1 MNVAYEQ
8 EQPAHAEVAVADT
21 LDHDP
26 AELVAQLSHR
36 ILLLQQQA
44 QSLARFPGNRDGK
57 QQRQLLQQQIRNL
70 YQQLFALEQQQAQ
83 QRRRSENYLS
93 MALSRGGPCR
103 APACA
108 WRDGGTGA
116 VSPANPVSTPCP
128 VLPLNNAGATG

>member
-8 EQPAHAEVAVADT
+8 EQAAPASAAVADT

-36 ILLLQQQA
+36 ILILQQQA

-57 QQRQLLQQQIRNL
+57 QQRQLLQQQIRTL

-83 QRRRSENYLS
+83 MRKRSENYLS
-93 MALSRGGPCR
+93 MALSVAAHAAHQHAHGQ
-103 APACA
+103 APE
-108 WRDGGTGA
+108 
-116 VSPANPVSTPCP
+116 PAF
-128 VLPLNNAGATG
+128 

>member
-93 MALSRGGPCR
+93 MALSVAAHAAHQHAHGETV
-103 APACA
+103 APA
-108 WRDGGTGA
+108 
-116 VSPANPVSTPCP
+116 
-128 VLPLNNAGATG
+128 L

>member
-8 EQPAHAEVAVADT
+8 EQAAHATSAVADT

-36 ILLLQQQA
+36 ILILQQQA

-57 QQRQLLQQQIRNL
+57 QQRQLLQQQIRTL

-83 QRRRSENYLS
+83 MRKRSENYLS
-93 MALSRGGPCR
+93 MALSVAAHAAHQHAHGQ
-103 APACA
+103 APE
-108 WRDGGTGA
+108 
-116 VSPANPVSTPCP
+116 PAF
-128 VLPLNNAGATG
+128 